1 MSFKSNPTE
10 IIHGVT
16 IPRWLVGDLRS
27 DHAGETGAVWIYRG
41 ILSVSFNRSVREF
54 AERHLVSERRHLRE
68 IEVLLPPA
76 HRSRLLPI
84 WRVAGF
90 ITGALPALAGSRT
103 VFHTV
108 EAVEAFVDTH
118 YAAQIRKIGP
128 NEGPHKSLAAIR
140 AILVDCRGDEIDHFN
155 EARKLAISRPGPVG
169 RLWCALVALGS
180 QLAVACARRI

>member
-1 MSFKSNPTE
+1 M
-10 IIHGVT
+10 HGAT
-16 IPRWLVGDLRS
+16 IPDWLIRDLRS
-27 DHAGETGAVWIYRG
+27 DHAGETGAVWIYQG
-41 ILSVSFNRSVREF
+41 ILLVSSNRSVRDF
-54 AERHLVSERRHLRE
+54 AERHLISERRHLRE
-68 IEVLLPPA
+68 IEALLPLA

-90 ITGALPALAGSRT
+90 ITGALPALAGARS

-108 EAVEAFVDTH
+108 EAVEEFVDSH
-118 YAAQIRKIGP
+118 YAAQIQKLGP
-128 NEGPHKSLAAIR
+128 NGDSRQSLNVIR
-140 AILVDCRGDEIDHFN
+140 AILIDCRGDEIDHFN

>member
-76 HRSRLLPI
+76 HRSRLLPL

-90 ITGALPALAGSRT
+90 VTGALPALASSRT
-103 VFHTV
+103 IFHTI

-118 YAAQIRKIGP
+118 YAAQILKLGP
-128 NEGPHKSLAAIR
+128 NGDSQQSLKVIR
-140 AILVDCRGDEIDHFN
+140 AVLIDCRGDEIDHFN
-155 EARKLAISRPGPVG
+155 EARQLAKNRPGPVG